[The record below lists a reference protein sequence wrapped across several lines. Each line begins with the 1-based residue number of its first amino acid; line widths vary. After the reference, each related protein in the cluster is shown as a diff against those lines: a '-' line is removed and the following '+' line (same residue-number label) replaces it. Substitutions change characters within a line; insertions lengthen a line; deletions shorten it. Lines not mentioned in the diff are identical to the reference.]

1 MPRKHSDLCL
11 TVAVY
16 AAFGAIPIDTLGQ
29 KREDSGTLFVGECP
43 WDAAM
48 QSSSTLSRLGSITAT
63 DTIRMVEPQPLKPF
77 RRFGSFALVYLLA
90 GGGHYEDASGVE
102 CDLSAGDL
110 IIVKP
115 ELGHRYGP
123 GSCTEWVE
131 RFVVFEGPVFDLWE
145 ASGLFDVQ
153 PPVIRLQPVHIWN
166 AAFDHVL
173 GETGKLGAVP
183 VLEQVCRL
191 QELLSRILDN
201 RTSIRPLT
209 TEDREWLSTAYSL
222 LDAGDPAIGSTLD
235 LPAVAASL
243 SLSYDGFRKR
253 FRRLSGMS
261 PARYRTVQRIDRARR
276 LVQQGTMTNR
286 EIAEALGFCDEHHF
300 SRRFSEVTGK
310 SPREFRRN
318 LPISVPGSKA
328 G

>member
-1 MPRKHSDLCL
+1 
-11 TVAVY
+11 
-16 AAFGAIPIDTLGQ
+16 
-29 KREDSGTLFVGECP
+29 
-43 WDAAM
+43 
-48 QSSSTLSRLGSITAT
+48 
-63 DTIRMVEPQPLKPF
+63 
-77 RRFGSFALVYLLA
+77 
-90 GGGHYEDASGVE
+90 
-102 CDLSAGDL
+102 
-110 IIVKP
+110 
-115 ELGHRYGP
+115 
-123 GSCTEWVE
+123 
-131 RFVVFEGPVFDLWE
+131 
-145 ASGLFDVQ
+145 
-153 PPVIRLQPVHIWN
+153 VHIWN